1 MNHVTISRVAILILA
16 AVMIFF
22 GIEHFRKPDIMANYV
37 PGFLPGGIVW
47 VYLVGIAFILTAL
60 SFILN
65 RYVAVAGY
73 FLALLLILFV
83 VLIHIPNS
91 RNSADVLMRENA
103 LVNALKDTA
112 IAAFAIY
119 ISSTAKHQ
127 QLSNQ

>member
-1 MNHVTISRVAILILA
+1 MNHLTISRVAILILA
-16 AVMIFF
+16 AVMIVF
-22 GIEHFRKPDIMANYV
+22 GIQHFRKPDIMLVYV
-37 PGFLPGGIVW
+37 PDFLPGGIVW
-47 VYLVGIAFILTAL
+47 VYLVGIAFLLTAL

-65 RYVAVAGY
+65 RYVTFAGY
-73 FLALLLILFV
+73 FLALLLVLFV
-83 VLIHIPNS
+83 ILIHIPNHL
-91 RNSADVLMRENA
+91 NSGDVLMRENA